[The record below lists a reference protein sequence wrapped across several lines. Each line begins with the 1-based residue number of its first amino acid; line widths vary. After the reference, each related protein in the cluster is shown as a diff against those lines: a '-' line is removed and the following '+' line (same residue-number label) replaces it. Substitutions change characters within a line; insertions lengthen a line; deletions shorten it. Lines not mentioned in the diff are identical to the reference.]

1 MPARRGRR
9 QATRAEEPP
18 TNPHAAMSWA
28 QRLKRVFKIEIE
40 TCEIC
45 GGQMEVIAAI
55 EDPAVI
61 KRILAHLENSQD
73 AGPHPEH
80 PPRRNSHCPAPKGVG
95 RRHPNSQVR
104 RA

>member
-18 TNPHAAMSWA
+18 TNPHAAMSWT
-28 QRLKRVFKIEIE
+28 QCLKRVFKIEIE

-45 GGQMEVIAAI
+45 GGQVKVIAAI

-80 PPRRNSHCPAPKGVG
+80 PPRAPPQFVLPGLKE
-95 RRHPNSQVR
+95 
-104 RA
+104 